1 MRRRTSLPMKL
12 FLMCF
17 AFVLSCII
25 LISQLSYRYIQME
38 VRANDDYYLK
48 QILDKVDQYL
58 TVNFSSF
65 QTILFSLQTSVQ
77 ANLGNTDMI
86 RDQVRQLYELN
97 SNYVNNIYLINSDLS
112 IIGGSTATR
121 IFDEA
126 LPDRKPLFE
135 AADKNRRATF
145 VSEPYQ
151 SAYSGWTVTMV
162 RYLSGTPVPL
172 AVAVDLDLNAIE
184 DTLFKINK
192 QEQMNLALITSTG
205 KIIAGFSENRGPLEV
220 DDHMFFIGE
229 MSGEQILD
237 TSGSSMQV
245 STKEGNPVSILK
257 QATEKFNWFI
267 ISIND
272 ESRLEAALA
281 RLQTYYFGLLLAGF
295 VLSLLIS
302 YFIAKYIRI
311 PLYYLKAKMNRVE
324 QGDLNVTISIKR
336 SDEFGELSRAFDRM
350 LQQIG
355 ELMQR
360 SELQNELR
368 RRLEIQVLQSQI
380 NPHFLYN
387 TLGSISNVVRLGQLD
402 KVDVVIGSLISLLE
416 YGISEASEQVELR
429 YELQNVSDYIAI
441 QNIRY
446 NRSFQLIEQIEE
458 GLMAFPVFRMLLQPL
473 VENSVFH
480 GYSGGQL
487 EGSIAI
493 RAYGEGEFTVIEV
506 EDQGVGIS
514 RDKLGHLLVPDSAG
528 SETKRKRIGM
538 NNIHERIKLHYG
550 EQYGLHIVSIPGRG
564 TCVRAL
570 FPPSPAKELHKE

>member
-1 MRRRTSLPMKL
+1 
-12 FLMCF
+12 
-17 AFVLSCII
+17 
-25 LISQLSYRYIQME
+25 
-38 VRANDDYYLK
+38 
-48 QILDKVDQYL
+48 
-58 TVNFSSF
+58 
-65 QTILFSLQTSVQ
+65 
-77 ANLGNTDMI
+77 
-86 RDQVRQLYELN
+86 
-97 SNYVNNIYLINSDLS
+97 
-112 IIGGSTATR
+112 
-121 IFDEA
+121 
-126 LPDRKPLFE
+126 
-135 AADKNRRATF
+135 
-145 VSEPYQ
+145 
-151 SAYSGWTVTMV
+151 
-162 RYLSGTPVPL
+162 
-172 AVAVDLDLNAIE
+172 
-184 DTLFKINK
+184 
-192 QEQMNLALITSTG
+192 
-205 KIIAGFSENRGPLEV
+205 
-220 DDHMFFIGE
+220 MFFIGE
-229 MSGEQILD
+229 TSGEQILD
-237 TSGSSMQV
+237 TNGSSMQV

-257 QATEKFNWFI
+257 QPTEKFNWFI

-281 RLQTYYFGLLLAGF
+281 RLQTYYFGLLLAGLL
-295 VLSLLIS
+295 LSLLIS

-368 RRLEIQVLQSQI
+368 RKLEIQVLQSQI

-506 EDQGVGIS
+506 EDQGVGITS
-514 RDKLGHLLVPDSAG
+514 DKLGHLLVPDSAG
-528 SETKRKRIGM
+528 SEPKRKRIGM

-550 EQYGLHIVSIPGRG
+550 EQYGLHIVSIPGKG
-564 TCVRAL
+564 TKVRAL
-570 FPPSPAKELHKE
+570 FPPSPTKELHKE